1 MKDGAFATFGLGNAP
16 SGQRCNPTDFAPLG
30 GSIYCVEMNDHLL
43 DHLPLEILI
52 ALQEAL
58 ADPTAD
64 GQERARLRALD
75 SGMYLHC
82 LRRPDGKE
90 GVNDPLPM
98 GAAEDD
104 VEAIQLVFY

>member
-1 MKDGAFATFGLGNAP
+1 
-16 SGQRCNPTDFAPLG
+16 
-30 GSIYCVEMNDHLL
+30 MNDHLL

-75 SGMYLHC
+75 SGMYIHC
-82 LRRPDGKE
+82 IRRPDGEE
-90 GVNDPLPM
+90 GANDPLPM
-98 GAAEDD
+98 EAAEDGVD
-104 VEAIQLVFY
+104 AIQLVFA